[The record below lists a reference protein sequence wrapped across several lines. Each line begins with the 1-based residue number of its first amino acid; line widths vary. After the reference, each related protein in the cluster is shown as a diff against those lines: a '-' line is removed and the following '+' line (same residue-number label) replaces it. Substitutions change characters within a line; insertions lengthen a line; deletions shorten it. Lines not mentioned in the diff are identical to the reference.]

1 MIQQPT
7 TYTPVPSAEFN
18 AIKINISGAKVDAP
32 QHPHPAPAPA
42 PAQLPANTG
51 NNLNYTA

>member
-32 QHPHPAPAPA
+32 QHPHPAPVPPPA
-42 PAQLPANTG
+42 PAQLPENAG
-51 NNLNYTA
+51 NN